1 MNINILWHV
10 FQLVIFIGYSAFFA
24 YRVFENH
31 LKVSREGYWIRVA
44 VYMLLMTVAV
54 CLFLTELSPWKG
66 VGGVGVLLVFLLTFI
81 VYKSFTDKKPIFLLF
96 VMFVLLNVQ
105 INSLLLAQA
114 TLDFHIL
121 PALFSYENGD
131 FLFLSAI
138 YGSLSFALG
147 YFLLAKYY
155 KRVVDEDI
163 ILRQTKYL
171 FWLPML
177 FYMMIEVIFCSI
189 LKNYDNIRKEMF
201 LPLLGLNLLALITY
215 YAALKSINDNFDAVQ
230 EQEKLLKAEK
240 QLDLWQAQYENLRDK
255 MTADA
260 RERHDWR
267 QHIIAIMGFTENKD
281 LQGLNKYLSEYKEKY
296 LAPDEEEVCDIP
308 ALNLLFQYYR
318 RQAEARGTVLH
329 IENVV
334 IGMCRISVSELTIV
348 FGNLLENALEVC
360 ARTRDDKT
368 YIQLKIIKDKN
379 NLILL
384 CSNSCDEQPA
394 KSGEHIKACKNEMGV
409 GIASVQDIVRKY
421 NGYMKIENVGNV
433 YKVYAYLQIT

>member
-1 MNINILWHV
+1 
-10 FQLVIFIGYSAFFA
+10 
-24 YRVFENH
+24 
-31 LKVSREGYWIRVA
+31 
-44 VYMLLMTVAV
+44 MLLMTVAV

-121 PALFSYENGD
+121 PTLFSYENGD

-155 KRVVDEDI
+155 KRVVDGDM
-163 ILRQTKYL
+163 ILRQTRYL
-171 FWLPML
+171 FWLPLL
-177 FYMMIEVIFCSI
+177 FHLMIEVIFRSI

-201 LPLLGLNLLALITY
+201 FPLLGLNLLALITY
-215 YAALKSINDNFDAVQ
+215 YAALKSINDNFDAAQ

-240 QLDLWQAQYENLRDK
+240 QLDLWQAQYENLRGK

-267 QHIIAIMGFTENKD
+267 QHIIAIMGFAENKD
-281 LQGLNKYLSEYKEKY
+281 LKGLDKYLSEYKEKY
-296 LAPDEEEVCDIP
+296 LTPDDVKVCDIP
-308 ALNLLFQYYR
+308 ALDLLFQYYR
-318 RQAEARGTVLH
+318 RQAEAVSTAFH
-329 IENVV
+329 IENVI
-334 IGMCRISVSELTIV
+334 IGACRISVSELTIL

-360 ARTRDDKT
+360 GSIRSEDT
-368 YIQLKIIKDKN
+368 YIYLKVKKDKN
-379 NLILL
+379 NLILM
-384 CSNSCDEQPA
+384 CNNSYDEQLG
-394 KSGEHIKACKNEMGV
+394 KGGGSTKTFGNDVGV

-421 NGYMKIENVGNV
+421 NGYMKIENAGNV
-433 YKVYAYLQIT
+433 YKVYAYLQNI